1 MYSRFSVR
9 RDMMKNIKKYVIPA
23 VLILAFVL
31 SACGQSASAEKALD
45 VNDGRKT
52 VKVRNIDEF
61 IGAIAPDTS
70 IMMQSG
76 IYELDK
82 ASTYGKVSDRYYR
95 WEETYD
101 GYELVITGADNLSI
115 SAADDADVT
124 ISATPRYAN
133 VLRFENC
140 DGLVIDDLT
149 CGHTKEPGACS
160 GGVIRLENT
169 DRARINDCDLY
180 GCGIIGVDAYKCS
193 ELYVTDCD
201 IYECSFNAVAV
212 NGCRD
217 VRIIDCDIYKCQQSW
232 GSIFDVCSTNG
243 FAVVNCEI
251 EDNTSQYLLM
261 SSFAPETYLLGCET
275 KNNTFVSSVFCISG
289 KAPVVEGTYL
299 HENAFTAWYDSSN
312 SSTPG
317 TKCLDR
323 AGNELTNSQL
333 ENMEHRD
340 CSYDGPVVPEKPA
353 SPEIT
358 VDANGNKVAY
368 VKTADDFLAA
378 IQPGVNIS
386 LDTDVIDLS
395 KATDFGS
402 GMSDYYYWREC
413 YDGAELVI
421 SNVDGLSITSE
432 IMTLIEAVPRYA
444 NVICFENCNDLWLS
458 GFTAG
463 HTTAPGACS
472 GGVLYFSG
480 CTSVGVDGCSL
491 YGCGILG
498 ITADNTDGL
507 TVTGTEIYDCSYG
520 AVSLS
525 STHDTVFKNC
535 NIHDCPHPEIT
546 LFDSSIMYDNGNGKT
561 EFIKEGNYTLTVE
574 NLPVPYVDEVL
585 YVPETARIIVSA
597 NGGVVDWLKLGKND
611 QPVQL
616 YAVVEMPEGEKVDAD
631 RIQWRVSDSLM
642 FSGNGAFITLSSNL
656 EEDGYSELYV
666 EYLDSAGNS
675 LAFTCI
681 PVNG

>member
-1 MYSRFSVR
+1 
-9 RDMMKNIKKYVIPA
+9 MKKTKKIIVLVI
-23 VLILAFVL
+23 VILSLVL
-31 SACGQSASAEKALD
+31 SACGQSASAENRKSTE
-45 VNDGRKT
+45 VSDGKN
-52 VKVRNIDEF
+52 VVSVSSVDEL
-61 IGAIAPDTS
+61 ISAIAPDTH
-70 IMMQSG
+70 IVMQSG
-76 IYELDK
+76 VYELDR
-82 ASTYGKVSDRYYR
+82 ASTYGKVSGENYY
-95 WEETYD
+95 WEESYD
-101 GYELVITGADNLSI
+101 GCELVIKDAKNLSI

-124 ISATPRYAN
+124 VSTTPRYAN

-140 DGLVIDDLT
+140 DGLVLDDLV

-160 GGVIRLENT
+160 GGVIRLVNT
-169 DRARINDCDLY
+169 DKARINDCKLY
-180 GCGIIGVDAYKCS
+180 GCGIIGVDAYKCR

-217 VRIIDCDIYKCQQSW
+217 VRIVDCDIYKCEQSW
-232 GSIFDVCSTNG
+232 GSVFDVCSTNG

-251 EDNTSQYLLM
+251 EDNTSQYLL
-261 SSFAPETYLLGCET
+261 STSFAPETYILGCET

-299 HENAFTAWYDSSN
+299 HENAFTAWYDSGN

-323 AGNELTNSQL
+323 AGNELTNAQL
-333 ENMEHRD
+333 ESMEHKD
-340 CSYDGPVVPEKPA
+340 CTYDGPQISEKIA

-358 VDANGNKVAY
+358 IDENGNKVAY
-368 VKTADDFLAA
+368 VKTADEFLAA
-378 IQPGVNIS
+378 IQPGVNIF
-386 LDTDVIDLS
+386 LDTEVIDLS
-395 KATDFGS
+395 KASDFGS

-421 SNVDGLSITSE
+421 SNVEGLSITSE

-546 LFDSSIMYDNGNGKT
+546 LFDSGIMYDNGAGRA
-561 EFIKEGNYTLTVE
+561 EYIDEGSYTLTVE

-585 YVPETARIIVSA
+585 YVPETVGIIVSA
-597 NGGVVDWLKLGKND
+597 NGGVVNWLKLGKND
-611 QPVQL
+611 QPVSL
-616 YAVVEMPEGEKVDAD
+616 YAVVEMPEGETVEAD
-631 RIQWRVSDSLM
+631 RIRWRVSDSLM
-642 FSGNGAFITLSSNL
+642 FSGNGAVITLSSSL
-656 EEDGYSELYV
+656 GEGEYSELYV
-666 EYLDSAGNS
+666 EYLDSNGNS
-675 LAFTCI
+675 LGCTCI